1 MFEFRR
7 YKIKQG
13 NKQVRHPKLI
23 VDETD
28 TEYGFLGLTSRKQ
41 KGKRH
46 NNFPLF
52 VNPKL
57 SRKGSHFTEES
68 YLRKKVEYDKKTKF
82 GSPLPGYALSEID
95 EMRIR
100 DFIKNKLGKK

>member
-13 NKQVRHPKLI
+13 NKQVKHPKLI

-28 TEYGFLGLTSRKQ
+28 AEYGFLGLTSRKQ

-52 VNPKL
+52 INPKL
-57 SRKGSHFTEES
+57 TRNRSHYTEES
-68 YLRKKVEYDKKTKF
+68 YLRKK
-82 GSPLPGYALSEID
+82 LS
-95 EMRIR
+95 MTR
-100 DFIKNKLGKK
+100 KQNLGVLFQAMLYPK